1 MALVK
6 FKEYYPN
13 YRETFGDDSIAHID
27 SFHVYTQANEQIGSV
42 KDALVD
48 SQTGKFR
55 YLVVDTGFWIF
66 GKNVLMPIGLGHFDY
81 DNRRIYVDGLTKE
94 QVENLP
100 EYRSD
105 MTIDQDYEERVRG
118 VYRPLIARSD
128 RHRQFMGQEYQTRDT
143 NRTNEY
149 GLSAQPYNRESYT
162 YDNEPAMYDLPEAA
176 GRTFKL
182 YEERLLADKNRYK
195 AGEVAVGKHVET
207 ETAEVSVPLEK
218 ERVVI
223 ERNEAST
230 RMPADASAPDF
241 REGEVERME
250 VYEETAN
257 IEKKPYVR
265 EEVGV
270 RKEVDRET
278 AEARETLRREELDI
292 DTKGNPNINKR

>member
-1 MALVK
+1 MALTK
-6 FKEYYPN
+6 FKDYYPN
-13 YRETFGDDSIAHID
+13 YRETFGDNSIAHID
-27 SFHVYTQANEQIGSV
+27 SFHVYTQSNEQIGSV

-66 GKNVLMPIGLGHFDY
+66 GKNVLLPIGLGHFDY
-81 DNRRIYVDGLTKE
+81 DNRRIYVDGLTKD

-100 EYRSD
+100 EYHSN
-105 MTIDQDYEERVRG
+105 MTVDQDYEERVRG
-118 VYRPLIARSD
+118 VYRPLLSRSD
-128 RHRQFMGQEYQTRDT
+128 RRQSMGQTYSTRDT
-143 NRTNEY
+143 ATTNEY
-149 GLSAQPYNRESYT
+149 GLSARPYNRQSYT
-162 YDNEPAMYDLPEAA
+162 YDNEPALYDVPEQA

-182 YEERLLADKNRYK
+182 YEERLIADKNRYK
-195 AGEVAVGKHVET
+195 AGEVSIGKHVET
-207 ETAEVSVPLEK
+207 ETAQVSVPLEK

-223 ERNEAST
+223 ERNEPST

-265 EEVGV
+265 EEVGI